1 MDSTTILK
9 LKIGKTIDEL
19 LKIIDDKIKN
29 KDEEYVVEFKKKLMG
44 MQDSLEDK

>member
-29 KDEEYVVEFKKKLMG
+29 KDEEYVVEFKKKLIA
-44 MQDSLEDK
+44 MQEDLAK